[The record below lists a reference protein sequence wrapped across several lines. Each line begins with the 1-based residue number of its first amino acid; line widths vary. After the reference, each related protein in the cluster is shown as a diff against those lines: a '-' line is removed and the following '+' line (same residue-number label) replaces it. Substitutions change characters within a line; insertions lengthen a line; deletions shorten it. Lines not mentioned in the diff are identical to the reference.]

1 VLEMCQEVEGD
12 PEDPN
17 DRLKILKS
25 DHASWLAVSCDPNH
39 LMYIDASSPSIDS
52 LLNQL
57 FQPSTSCVQEGRER
71 SARRMVQTRALSHG
85 SPISAAVIALKW
97 SI

>member
-1 VLEMCQEVEGD
+1 
-12 PEDPN
+12 
-17 DRLKILKS
+17 LKS

-57 FQPSTSCVQEGRER
+57 FQPSTSCVQEKILSFTPALYDRA
-71 SARRMVQTRALSHG
+71 SAKVRRLAADQVQAIING
-85 SPISAAVIALKW
+85 
-97 SI
+97 